1 MHKTLSRQLEKY
13 LTDEHIRN
21 NPQVVNFINVIN
33 QTYANYEKD
42 AELFEH
48 SSRLN
53 DKEYIEINA
62 KLKSELLQKEFFH
75 KKIIAAINKIS
86 DEKIR
91 FTDSDNIPKLIGTL
105 NKQIEIKR
113 KHQEQLAIAKFEA
126 EKANI
131 AKSDFLSIMS
141 HEIRTPLN
149 AIIGLIYIMEKE
161 DNFDS
166 FQENLEVL
174 KHASNN
180 LFDLINNIL
189 DFNKI
194 EAGKIE
200 LESIPFDFKD
210 LVNKIVKS
218 LNHKASENLNQIEIL
233 IDDHFYTH
241 LISDPLRI
249 GQIITNLLS
258 NAIKFTKN
266 GFIKLQVKQLDAT
279 LDTSTFK
286 VSIIDTGIGIDLVQF
301 NHIFEKFTQAE
312 TKTSR
317 NFGGTGLGLVI
328 TKKLLNLLGSEI
340 QLESK
345 INEGSNFYFT
355 LKLPIDPQNSYR
367 LDGEHYDQYTEK
379 KMPGFKVLL
388 VEDNPINVKIATKII
403 SQWDVVIDWA
413 ENGQIAVEKHTPN
426 KYHLVLMD
434 LSMPVMDGYQA
445 SYIIRQRDKK
455 IPIIALTASSSEG
468 YIERSLEVGINEY
481 VIKPFSPKE
490 LNIKLFKY
498 FNALNS

>member
-1 MHKTLSRQLEKY
+1 
-13 LTDEHIRN
+13 
-21 NPQVVNFINVIN
+21 
-33 QTYANYEKD
+33 
-42 AELFEH
+42 
-48 SSRLN
+48 
-53 DKEYIEINA
+53 
-62 KLKSELLQKEFFH
+62 
-75 KKIIAAINKIS
+75 
-86 DEKIR
+86 
-91 FTDSDNIPKLIGTL
+91 
-105 NKQIEIKR
+105 
-113 KHQEQLAIAKFEA
+113 
-126 EKANI
+126 
-131 AKSDFLSIMS
+131 
-141 HEIRTPLN
+141 
-149 AIIGLIYIMEKE
+149 
-161 DNFDS
+161 
-166 FQENLEVL
+166 
-174 KHASNN
+174 
-180 LFDLINNIL
+180 
-189 DFNKI
+189 
-194 EAGKIE
+194 
-200 LESIPFDFKD
+200 
-210 LVNKIVKS
+210 VNKIVKS

-233 IDDHFYTH
+233 FDDHFYTH

-403 SQWDVVIDWA
+403 SQWDIVIDWA

-426 KYHLVLMD
+426 KYDLVLMD